1 MKENNSLLDYGLR
14 KLLACGLSI
23 WQSSGGPPDRPVWE
37 RGHQIENHRLKRTLQ
52 TPWKKKK
59 LKKCSETYLSTLVD
73 IFLDGVN
80 CNCYLQQANAKRH
93 IKSGPKKN
101 ISWQNTKTEASHVTL
116 LRYNKFWGRMSC
128 DPLMMIMDQI
138 VASTINNVWPGSS
151 NRLLPDFSV
160 GLLSWRLFGVFF
172 SFVIR
177 KVRDT
182 AARKLNQ
189 GRKKEKKR

>member
-80 CNCYLQQANAKRH
+80 RNCYLQQANAKRH
-93 IKSGPKKN
+93 IKSGPKK
-101 ISWQNTKTEASHVTL
+101 IYHDKIQRRRLVTWL
-116 LRYNKFWGRMSC
+116 HSGITSFEDDVMWSF
-128 DPLMMIMDQI
+128 DDDH
-138 VASTINNVWPGSS
+138 GSD
-151 NRLLPDFSV
+151 RRVD
-160 GLLSWRLFGVFF
+160 
-172 SFVIR
+172 
-177 KVRDT
+177 D
-182 AARKLNQ
+182 
-189 GRKKEKKR
+189 KKRLTWFK